1 MQENRLRSGSLSFI
15 EVLAAALA
23 LIGLSMTPV
32 LIAPYMF
39 GAAGNSSW
47 LAYVFGAVMMLLVAV
62 NLNHFAKRASGAG
75 SMFLYAAKELGPMLG
90 GLAGWSLIWAY
101 VFVGAANFGAQAV
114 FLGQVGGAFGVTIP
128 AIAVMAGLGLVCW
141 LLAVR
146 DIALST
152 IVMLVLESISVAI
165 ICVLV
170 GCVLYRSGPHIDLAQ
185 LHLVGFGKAS
195 IGLGIA
201 TAIFSFVGFES
212 ATAFGAEASNP
223 LRTIPRAVVFSVIVA
238 SAFFILAM
246 YAEILGLRG
255 SKPPLDQLTAP
266 LGNLA
271 DAVNVGYLKLPIVVG
286 AICSSFSV
294 ALACINTCAR
304 IVLPMAEG
312 GILPRQLSAIH
323 PRFKTPHVALAT
335 TVVVMFAIG
344 LSMFAAHV
352 APIDIFNFCGTLSSL
367 SFIAVYL
374 LISIAAPKY
383 LKRIGELRALDVIV
397 AALACVCLIGTGI
410 TLFYP
415 VPPPPTNWFP
425 YLFVVYLAIG
435 LVIQRRSGA
444 SVNAVVGE
452 DLAGG
457 GDAG

>member
-39 GAAGNSSW
+39 GAAGNASW
-47 LAYVFGAVMMLLVAV
+47 LAYVFGAVMLLLVAI
-62 NLNHFAKRASGAG
+62 NLNHFAKRATGAG
-75 SMFLYAAKELGPMLG
+75 SMFLYAANELGPTLG

-114 FLGQVGGAFGVTIP
+114 FLGQVGSAFGVSIP
-128 AIAVMAGLGLVCW
+128 ALAVMAALGLVCW

-165 ICVLV
+165 ILYLV
-170 GCVLYRSGPHIDLAQ
+170 GVVLLHAGPHIDTAQ
-185 LHLVGFGKAS
+185 LHLEGFGKAS

-212 ATAFGAEASNP
+212 ATAFGAEASDP
-223 LRTIPRAVVFSVIVA
+223 LRTIPRAVVWSVIIA

-255 SKPPLDQLTAP
+255 LKPPLDQLTSP
-266 LGNLA
+266 LWNLA
-271 DAVNVGYLKLPIVVG
+271 DAMNVGYLKIPIVVG

-294 ALACINTCAR
+294 ALACVNTCAR
-304 IVLPMAEG
+304 IALPMAQS
-312 GILPRQLSAIH
+312 GIFPRKLAAIH
-323 PRFKTPHVALAT
+323 PRFHTPHVALAA

-344 LSMFAAHV
+344 LSMYLARV

-374 LISIAAPKY
+374 LISIAAPRY
-383 LKRIGELRALDVIV
+383 LKRIGELRALDVVV
-397 AALACVCLIGTGI
+397 AVLACICLIGTGI

-415 VPPPPTNWFP
+415 SPPPPTNWFP
-425 YLFVVYLAIG
+425 YLFVIYLIAG
-435 LVIQRRSGA
+435 VVITRFKPHSI
-444 SVNAVVGE
+444 S
-452 DLAGG
+452 
-457 GDAG
+457 